1 MQKTQSI
8 SSGQTHLRNEASIL
22 IAKTVAPKSEVYVF
36 APSHSKLLR
45 VRRVIK
51 SCCHIQPSKVDLT
64 GSMRR
69 GTAASGE
76 FDLDMRVELRE
87 QDWGSLNLLK
97 QQARQQLSAE
107 GVRVI
112 QEGQHILKLNV
123 VVGAVK
129 FQ

>member
-1 MQKTQSI
+1 
-8 SSGQTHLRNEASIL
+8 
-22 IAKTVAPKSEVYVF
+22 
-36 APSHSKLLR
+36 
-45 VRRVIK
+45 
-51 SCCHIQPSKVDLT
+51 
-64 GSMRR
+64 MRR

-129 FQ
+129 LPVDLVFTSAKSAGSRQQLESSHFDADQTRWLLGLT